1 MTANIDIKVLKP
13 FGPSVAKIEIPEQ
26 MLKDLNKYV
35 DEIIKDEDKSKI
47 LDHGKT
53 LAGNVKQEFILEPD
67 FIKSSGFGSFLSTAT
82 RKWIEISQNQKITK
96 FSIKSSWIVRQFEN
110 EYNPVHYHSGHLSGV
125 GYLKLPNDFG
135 KLFQSSKIKN
145 LNGNIALIHGG
156 KMFNSESVFEIK
168 PKVGDFYLFPN
179 YLMHTVYPF
188 YGKDERRSISFNAT
202 IDENIYN
209 IHN

>member
-1 MTANIDIKVLKP
+1 MTDEVKINILRP
-13 FGPSVAKIEIPEQ
+13 FGPSVAKLTMPKQLIDI
-26 MLKDLNKYV
+26 LNEYV
-35 DEIIKDEDKSKI
+35 DKTILDIGKLDE
-47 LDHGKT
+47 LDHGGK
-53 LAGNVKQEFILEPD
+53 LAGNVKQEFKLEPD

-135 KLFQSSKIKN
+135 KLFQSSKTKN
-145 LNGNIALIHGG
+145 LNGNIALVHGG

-188 YGKDERRSISFNAT
+188 YGKDERRSISFNAI

-209 IHN
+209 IN

>member
-1 MTANIDIKVLKP
+1 MTANIDIKIFKP

-188 YGKDERRSISFNAT
+188 YGKDERRSISFNAI

-209 IHN
+209 IN

>member
-47 LDHGKT
+47 LDLGKT
-53 LAGNVKQEFILEPD
+53 LAGNVKQEFRLEPD

-135 KLFQSSKIKN
+135 KLFQSSKTKN

-209 IHN
+209 IN

>member
-26 MLKDLNKYV
+26 MLKDLNEYV

-53 LAGNVKQEFILEPD
+53 LVGNVKQEFKLEPD

-110 EYNPVHYHSGHLSGV
+110 E
-125 GYLKLPNDFG
+125 
-135 KLFQSSKIKN
+135 
-145 LNGNIALIHGG
+145 
-156 KMFNSESVFEIK
+156 
-168 PKVGDFYLFPN
+168 
-179 YLMHTVYPF
+179 
-188 YGKDERRSISFNAT
+188 
-202 IDENIYN
+202 
-209 IHN
+209 

>member
-1 MTANIDIKVLKP
+1 MTANIDIKIFKP

-53 LAGNVKQEFILEPD
+53 LAGNVKQEFKLEPD

-135 KLFQSSKIKN
+135 KLFQSKTKTNIKKN
-145 LNGNIALIHGG
+145 LMIFIRPRI
-156 KMFNSESVFEIK
+156 MTDSNSVYDVSSEKYNYIK
-168 PKVGDFYLFPN
+168 AQQVLSNEEKLLED
-179 YLMHTVYPF
+179 
-188 YGKDERRSISFNAT
+188 ISKS
-202 IDENIYN
+202 D
-209 IHN
+209 